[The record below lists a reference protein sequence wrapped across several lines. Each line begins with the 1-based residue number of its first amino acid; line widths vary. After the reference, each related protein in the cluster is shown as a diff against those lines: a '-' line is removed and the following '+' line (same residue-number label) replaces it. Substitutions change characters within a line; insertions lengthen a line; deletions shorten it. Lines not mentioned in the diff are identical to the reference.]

1 MNLGNIEL
9 KKSFLVRFVI
19 LRLFVKSLTADKKYS
34 RCNLDILTQIQTPLS
49 FKQKTFSQFFIAVL
63 KCV

>member
-1 MNLGNIEL
+1 M
-9 KKSFLVRFVI
+9 

-49 FKQKTFSQFFIAVL
+49 FKLKTFSRFFIAHV
-63 KCV
+63 KCALNLEIFE